1 MPERNFLSSLFDISF
16 TSFIT
21 TRIIKV
27 VYVITLVLIGL
38 AALVFV
44 VAAFAESPAG
54 GIFVLLIVAPL
65 VSLLYV
71 IYARVLLELVM
82 AIFRIMEHTGEQ
94 VNLLRAQSGGV
105 AGAPTTP
112 IPTPPSSSSSSPPAG
127 ESPYSPPQPPGE
139 PPSSP
144 PPGPPGT

>member
-1 MPERNFLSSLFDISF
+1 MPERSFLSSLFDISF
-16 TSFIT
+16 TSFVT

-38 AALVFV
+38 TALVFV
-44 VAAFAESPAG
+44 VASFAQSVAG
-54 GIFVLLIVAPL
+54 GLFVLLIVAPL
-65 VSLLYV
+65 LSLLYV

-94 VNLLRAQSGGV
+94 VTLLRAQAGGA
-105 AGAPTTP
+105 AGAPTTE
-112 IPTPPSSSSSSPPAG
+112 IPTPPSSSSSAPPV
-127 ESPYSPPQPPGE
+127 GE

-144 PPGPPGT
+144 PPGPPAG

>member
-1 MPERNFLSSLFDISF
+1 MSERNFLSSLFDISF
-16 TSFIT
+16 TSFVT

-44 VAAFAESPAG
+44 VAAFTESVAG
-54 GIFVLLIVAPL
+54 GLFVLLIVAPL

-94 VNLLRAQSGGV
+94 VNLLRAQAGGA

-112 IPTPPSSSSSSPPAG
+112 IPTPPSSSSFSPPAQ
-127 ESPYSPPQPPGE
+127 EPPPAPPAAE
-139 PPSSP
+139 PPPSSP
-144 PPGPPGT
+144 PPGPPGG

>member
-1 MPERNFLSSLFDISF
+1 VPEKGFFSSLFDVSF

-21 TRIIKV
+21 TKIIKV

-38 AALVFV
+38 AALVFI
-44 VAAFAESPAG
+44 VAAFAESISAG
-54 GIFVLLIVAPL
+54 LFVLVIVAPL

-94 VNLLRAQSGGV
+94 VGLLRAQAGG
-105 AGAPTTP
+105 AGTGPAPGATSP
-112 IPTPPSSSSSSPPAG
+112 GPPPPQPSSTPPS
-127 ESPYSPPQPPGE
+127 
-139 PPSSP
+139 P
-144 PPGPPGT
+144 PPTG